1 MGKFYVVSF
10 SGEEFQELYLYL
22 KLFGYKFANGKSLD
36 KKDVHF
42 PFCIDIE
49 RKVVY
54 LTNVCFLKAFKQQG
68 GEFLTVEN
76 FKKAVGNF

>member
-22 KLFGYKFANGKSLD
+22 KLFGYKFANGKTPSKED
-36 KKDVHF
+36 GRF

-68 GEFLTVEN
+68 GEFLSVDN
-76 FKKAVGNF
+76 FKKAIGGF